1 MSALDILEPNKLHYS
16 PDDISGGL
24 VLHGG
29 VDKGDERNVGH
40 IADVSVDQELEVCNV
55 DQRQIAA
62 MIILFR

>member
-1 MSALDILEPNKLHYS
+1 MSALDIGQNRGQYS

-29 VDKGDERNVGH
+29 VDEGDEGNVGH
-40 IADVSVDQELEVCNV
+40 IADVGIDQEVEVCNV

-62 MIILFR
+62 MQ